1 MSDLDRM
8 KKLAGLKETG
18 GYVDY
23 DRFKDRGKGKIDLKK
38 YLPSQQVPDYM
49 KKGINYV
56 DTRDLKDR
64 GPYRTFPPKP
74 EMDPSLGAG
83 FDPETGFAKAD
94 PNADPS
100 LGAGFDPE
108 TGFAKG
114 PDKPDLYMKRPMR
127 SEAVGDS
134 AECFYDLQDEYC
146 GEQCP
151 SMPHKILIDELV
163 RYLSGDQLQDFCD
176 DFRRHHMDGMEES
189 KDLNELRKL
198 AGMGTGTDLPGP
210 DGRFPGGK
218 PEILDIP
225 VSVPD
230 AKDDGRFPGGEP
242 EIIKL
247 PPGVEIKEPKKPFP
261 GFEKE
266 MAINLDA
273 FKDRDK
279 IVKDDPR
286 IHRGIDYDEIRRRMD
301 KIKNEPTNYLDKY
314 KFKWQGNQD

>member
-23 DRFKDRGKGKIDLKK
+23 DRFKDRGKGKIDLQKA
-38 YLPSQQVPDYM
+38 LGQQVPDYM

-56 DTRDLKDR
+56 DTRDLEKR
-64 GPYRTFPPKP
+64 QTNP

-83 FDPETGFAKAD
+83 LDPEKGWAKGT
-94 PNADPS
+94 ADPS
-100 LGAGFDPE
+100 LGAGLDPE
-108 TGFAKG
+108 KGFAKAD
-114 PDKPDLYMKRPMR
+114 PRINNELSKSRPMK

-198 AGMGTGTDLPGP
+198 AGMGTGTDLPPSFDRPTLPRPPGMGTGTDLPGP
-210 DGRFPGGK
+210 DGRYPGDKPPLFPGDE
-218 PEILDIP
+218 PVTINIDDI
-225 VSVPD
+225 
-230 AKDDGRFPGGEP
+230 KD
-242 EIIKL
+242 II
-247 PPGVEIKEPKKPFP
+247 EPKPKFP
-261 GFEKE
+261 RPDGSDDIDDR
-266 MAINLDA
+266 INR
-273 FKDRDK
+273 FKDRR
-279 IVKDDPR
+279 DDLMKKFQF
-286 IHRGIDYDEIRRRMD
+286 G
-301 KIKNEPTNYLDKY
+301 KIK
-314 KFKWQGNQD
+314 

>member
-1 MSDLDRM
+1 MSELDRL
-8 KKLAGLKETG
+8 KKLSGILNEDYQNDGEITKDSVKNSALELLVDIAKTSKQYKGEVSKDQVHYLGSLVHDFDMAG
-18 GYVDY
+18 
-23 DRFKDRGKGKIDLKK
+23 IDEEK
-38 YLPSQQVPDYM
+38 YSEIEKLFRTM
-49 KKGINYV
+49 A
-56 DTRDLKDR
+56 DT
-64 GPYRTFPPKP
+64 
-74 EMDPSLGAG
+74 E
-83 FDPETGFAKAD
+83 KAD
-94 PNADPS
+94 MAMIQPAYAQAKNLDEECKYCGGNCPNDEEYACDGY
-100 LGAGFDPE
+100 LGDI
-108 TGFAKG
+108 
-114 PDKPDLYMKRPMR
+114 DNLYGTKTDE
-127 SEAVGDS
+127 SVQEAVGDS

-210 DGRFPGGK
+210 DGRFPGG
-218 PEILDIP
+218 D
-225 VSVPD
+225 
-230 AKDDGRFPGGEP
+230 P
-242 EIIKL
+242 EIINKKGL
-247 PPGVEIKEPKKPFP
+247 GPIKPEKKPFP
-261 GFEKE
+261 GFEPG

-286 IHRGIDYDEIRRRMD
+286 IHRGIDYDEIERRMD
-301 KIKNEPTNYLDKY
+301 RIKNEPIDLDKY